1 MKIITFSGIDGSG
14 KSSQLALLRKY
25 VETGGARVAYFHAV
39 EWSLPQAAKRLFRRH
54 ASQPGTAKAVI
65 KSSGLGVLLRQ
76 IILFVD
82 VLRFRRYVRR
92 LEHANTDYLIS
103 DRYLY
108 DSLINIAYLDGT
120 PLKTPYAA
128 WMTRLIPK
136 PDRAFFLSIAP
147 ERVMARERQPEQG
160 LTYLK
165 DKQLLFAEAAALWD
179 FILVEADD
187 NPEKIHQTVL
197 ERL

>member
-82 VLRFRRYVRR
+82 VLRFRRYVHR
-92 LEHANTDYLIS
+92 LEHANTDYLLS

-108 DSLINIAYLDGT
+108 DSLVNIAYLDGT

-160 LTYLK
+160 LAYLK
-165 DKQLLFAEAAALWD
+165 DKHQLFTEASKLWN
-179 FILVEADD
+179 FINIDADTD
-187 NPEKIHQTVL
+187 L
-197 ERL
+197 ESVHRLIIEQL